1 MECLDWGCQ
10 THIYGN
16 RNISTKYIDYSIST
30 NFETSML
37 TNICEYSQRVLI
49 YFFFKNIFFGKK
61 IIFGEISNSFINNIL
76 VLELARCYNNYF
88 LALLYLI
95 LLYMKKWAFNIKIES
110 GTTIRKWS
118 RRWKEISKGKV
129 KNI

>member
-1 MECLDWGCQ
+1 LDWGCQ
-10 THIYGN
+10 THTYGN
-16 RNISTKYIDYSIST
+16 RNIITKYIDYSIST

-37 TNICEYSQRVLI
+37 MNICEYSQRLLI

-110 GTTIRKWS
+110 GTTLQKWFIR
-118 RRWKEISKGKV
+118 
-129 KNI
+129 